1 VLDRIYEDYY
11 GEYAAYSEEGS
22 ENEYEGRLY
31 DFAGRIEY
39 ELEPEEVQ
47 QREQEQIHYIV
58 QEHVLTENK

>member
-1 VLDRIYEDYY
+1 MIRTADDRTI
-11 GEYAAYSEEGS
+11 A
-22 ENEYEGRLY
+22 GRLY

-58 QEHVLTENK
+58 QEHVLTENKYSKQYE